1 MCNTM
6 CNSLS
11 HLEAEMR
18 NTKMKMSSWPT
29 NSFPSRSMSVAK
41 SSIRST
47 YSRWKK
53 WCMMKMKVERTKMLM
68 TILTSILIIQNSDK
82 CTMIIPKWI
91 DSFKLS
97 TTSRYTARKKKIK
110 IKTKTRKKVNKLL
123 SWLVLCSSFKT
134 CLQWLKSSTVF
145 NKISQHRLE
154 YSHAFPLISSRR
166 SGITMVAS

>member
-11 HLEAEMR
+11 HSEAEMK
-18 NTKMKMSSWPT
+18 NTKMKMSSWLI
-29 NSFPSRSMSVAK
+29 NSFPSRSMSAAT
-41 SSIRST
+41 RST
-47 YSRWKK
+47 YSRLKK
-53 WCMMKMKVERTKMLM
+53 WCMMKMKVEKTKMLM
-68 TILTSILIIQNSDK
+68 TILTSILITQNSDK

-110 IKTKTRKKVNKLL
+110 IKTKTRKKANKLL
-123 SWLVLCSSFKT
+123 SWLVLCSSSKT
-134 CLQWLKSSTVF
+134 CLQWLKSSIVF
-145 NKISQHRLE
+145 KKISQHRLE